1 MKPHTTTGTDPL
13 RFDRRVHPR
22 LPVLR
27 PARLV
32 RDGLPVGS
40 GLTFARTSDV
50 SIGGALIEI
59 ATPRPFNAGESVRV
73 AILGDSVVIDPRSMA
88 DAVIVRVEQ
97 AGPGRQRV
105 AVKFDSE
112 RALPAAA

>member
-1 MKPHTTTGTDPL
+1 MKTHTNTGTDPL
-13 RFDRRVHPR
+13 RFDRRAHPR

-32 RDGLPVGS
+32 RDEQSVG
-40 GLTFARTSDV
+40 GLTFARTMDV
-50 SIGGALIEI
+50 SVGGALIEI
-59 ATPRPFNAGESVRV
+59 AASRPFNAGEAVRV
-73 AILGDSVVIDPRSMA
+73 AILGDSVVIDPRTMA
-88 DAVIVRVEQ
+88 EAVIVRVEL

-105 AVKFDSE
+105 AVKFDRE